1 MISADEVRQRFQE
14 ADLQAITGGDES
26 VITRAINS
34 ARIWLQAALGARGME
49 LNEENEVQR
58 EIIVKRTLYELYAY
72 SQDWEVAKA
81 NREEAK
87 QMLLAMLGE
96 VGDNK
101 PSVPF
106 VRVVRGQTDWRG
118 FE

>member
-1 MISADEVRQRFQE
+1 LISADEVRQRFQE

-58 EIIVKRTLYELYAY
+58 EIIIKRTLYELYAY
-72 SQDWEVAKA
+72 SQDWEIAKA
-81 NREEAK
+81 NREESE

-96 VGDNK
+96 VGK
-101 PSVPF
+101 SRPLAP
-106 VRVVRGQTDWRG
+106 VVKVAKGQSDWHG
-118 FE
+118 FK